1 METRV
6 HSVRSMGKDRALEVT
21 AGVEWVE
28 SQVRAAAGLNCVL
41 RHSHCC
47 RRPVQID
54 DVIKP
59 SEFA

>member
-1 METRV
+1 M
-6 HSVRSMGKDRALEVT
+6 RSMGKDRALEVT